1 MPRISTAIQ
10 RISQQIRLS
19 LTLAKSSTDLRVF
32 ISKSHPASERVL
44 ININSNSKTKEF
56 ESHKCSSGLPKKA
69 RCKRIAPHSQQH
81 RFQFQKRA
89 QKLIRLDNVAFA
101 VAFVRINNPPSPTML
116 CDGAAIAPRPTSGT
130 ELVSDDF
137 PELHVARPFQARSIY
152 ER

>member
-19 LTLAKSSTDLRVF
+19 LTLAKSSADLRVF
-32 ISKSHPASERVL
+32 ISKSRPASERVL
-44 ININSNSKTKEF
+44 IKINSSSKAKAF
-56 ESHKCSSGLPKKA
+56 ESHKFSSGLPQKA

-101 VAFVRINNPPSPTML
+101 VAFMGVHNPAPAISGNGT
-116 CDGAAIAPRPTSGT
+116 AIAPRPTRTT
-130 ELVSDDF
+130 EL
-137 PELHVARPFQARSIY
+137 
-152 ER
+152 